1 MFAND
6 DLSLIY
12 NSGSYNSANKKNY
25 NNGDNSNDSNNS
37 NYNYN
42 NNNNNNTSIY
52 FQTQNIRRQL
62 FNLNNLTLNELKLKW
77 FELYKTA
84 PNNLSRNYLIKGIAY
99 KIQSLACMSDTSEY
113 ELKTSVKIAK
123 DKLISKSSYGYKQFD
138 NGIIWKAK
146 NVNLLPPAGS
156 IIRTCYKG
164 RDYVVKVVS
173 SNADNINST
182 NSTMFEYEGNLYKS
196 LSAIAFKIT
205 GVRWNGYVFFK
216 LKKTLK
222 Q

>member
-25 NNGDNSNDSNNS
+25 NNGDNSNDSN
-37 NYNYN
+37 YN
-42 NNNNNNTSIY
+42 NNNNNNTSIS

-113 ELKTSVKIAK
+113 ELKASVKIAK

-138 NGIIWKAK
+138 NGIIGKAK
-146 NVNLLPPAGS
+146 NVNLLPPVGS

>member
-1 MFAND
+1 MFANV
-6 DLSLIY
+6 DLNLIY
-12 NSGSYNSANKKNY
+12 NSSSCNSASNKNY
-25 NNGDNSNDSNNS
+25 NNS
-37 NYNYN
+37 NYNN
-42 NNNNNNTSIY
+42 DNTNIS

-84 PNNLSRNYLIKGIAY
+84 PNILSRNYLIKGIAY
-99 KIQSLACMSDTSEY
+99 KIQSLACMSDVSDY
-113 ELKTSVKIAK
+113 ELQTSLKIAK

-138 NGIIWKAK
+138 NGIIGKAK

-156 IIRTCYKG
+156 VIRTCYKG
-164 RDYVVKVVS
+164 QDYIVKVVS
-173 SNADNINST
+173 CNTDNNINST
-182 NSTMFEYEGNLYKS
+182 NSTMFEYDGNLYKS
-196 LSAIAFKIT
+196 LSAVAFKIT

>member
-6 DLSLIY
+6 DLNLIY
-12 NSGSYNSANKKNY
+12 NSSSCNSASNKNY
-25 NNGDNSNDSNNS
+25 NNS
-37 NYNYN
+37 NYNN
-42 NNNNNNTSIY
+42 DNTNIS

-84 PNNLSRNYLIKGIAY
+84 PNILSRNYLIKGIAY
-99 KIQSLACMSDTSEY
+99 KIQSLACMSDVSDY
-113 ELKTSVKIAK
+113 ELQTSLKIAK

-138 NGIIWKAK
+138 NGIIGKAK

-156 IIRTCYKG
+156 VIRTCYKG
-164 RDYVVKVVS
+164 QDYIVKVVS
-173 SNADNINST
+173 CNTDNNINST
-182 NSTMFEYEGNLYKS
+182 NSTMFEYDGNLYKS
-196 LSAIAFKIT
+196 LSAVAFKIT

>member
-1 MFAND
+1 MFVND
-6 DLSLIY
+6 DLKLIY
-12 NSGSYNSANKKNY
+12 NSTSYNSANNKNY
-25 NNGDNSNDSNNS
+25 NNSNNS
-37 NYNYN
+37 NYSNYN
-42 NNNNNNTSIY
+42 NNNTNIS

-84 PNNLSRNYLIKGIAY
+84 PDNLSKNHLIKGIAY
-99 KIQSLACMSDTSEY
+99 KIQSLACMSDVSEY
-113 ELKTSVKIAK
+113 ELKTSIKIAK
-123 DKLISKSSYGYKQFD
+123 DKLTSNSCYRQSSCGVVEKV
-138 NGIIWKAK
+138 K
-146 NVNLLPPAGS
+146 NVNLLPPIGS
-156 IIRTCYKG
+156 VIRTCYKG
-164 RDYVVKVVS
+164 QDYIVKVVS
-173 SNADNINST
+173 NNIDSVNSL

-196 LSAIAFKIT
+196 LSAVAFKIT

>member
-1 MFAND
+1 MFSND
-6 DLSLIY
+6 DLNLIY

-25 NNGDNSNDSNNS
+25 NNSNDSNNS

-42 NNNNNNTSIY
+42 NNNDNNTNIS
-52 FQTQNIRRQL
+52 FQAQNVRRQL

-123 DKLISKSSYGYKQFD
+123 DKLISKSSHGYKQFD
-138 NGIIWKAK
+138 NGIIGKAK

-156 IIRTCYKG
+156 IIKTFYKG
-164 RDYVVKVVS
+164 QEYIVKVI
-173 SNADNINST
+173 SNTDENK
-182 NSTMFEYEGNLYKS
+182 MFEYEGNLYKS
-196 LSAIAFKIT
+196 LSAVAFKIT

>member
-6 DLSLIY
+6 NLSF
-12 NSGSYNSANKKNY
+12 NKNFC
-25 NNGDNSNDSNNS
+25 NSNNS
-37 NYNYN
+37 NRN
-42 NNNNNNTSIY
+42 NNCNNSNVF
-52 FQTQNIRRQL
+52 FQVQNIRRQL

-84 PNNLSRNYLIKGIAY
+84 PNVSSKNYLIKGIAY
-99 KIQSLACMSDTSEY
+99 KIQSLACMSDVSDY
-113 ELKTSVKIAK
+113 ELKTSIKIAK
-123 DKLISKSSYGYKQFD
+123 DKLTSNSCYRQSSC
-138 NGIIWKAK
+138 GIVEKVK

-156 IIRTCYKG
+156 VIRTCYKG
-164 RDYVVKVVS
+164 QDYVVKVVS

-196 LSAIAFKIT
+196 LSAVAFKIT
-205 GVRWNGYVFFK
+205 GVRWNGYIFFK

>member
-6 DLSLIY
+6 DLNLIY
-12 NSGSYNSANKKNY
+12 NSSSCNSASNKNY
-25 NNGDNSNDSNNS
+25 NNS
-37 NYNYN
+37 NYNN
-42 NNNNNNTSIY
+42 DNTNIS

-84 PNNLSRNYLIKGIAY
+84 PNILSRNYLIKGIAY
-99 KIQSLACMSDTSEY
+99 KIQSLACMSDVSDY
-113 ELKTSVKIAK
+113 ELQTSLKIAK

-138 NGIIWKAK
+138 NGITGKAK

-156 IIRTCYKG
+156 VIRTCYKG
-164 RDYVVKVVS
+164 QDYIVKVVS
-173 SNADNINST
+173 CNTDNNINST
-182 NSTMFEYEGNLYKS
+182 NSTMFEYDGNLYKS
-196 LSAIAFKIT
+196 LSAVAFKIT

>member
-6 DLSLIY
+6 DLNLIY
-12 NSGSYNSANKKNY
+12 NSSSCNSASNKNY
-25 NNGDNSNDSNNS
+25 NNS
-37 NYNYN
+37 NYNN
-42 NNNNNNTSIY
+42 DNTNIS

-84 PNNLSRNYLIKGIAY
+84 PNILSRNYLIKGIAY
-99 KIQSLACMSDTSEY
+99 KIQSLACMSDVSDY
-113 ELKTSVKIAK
+113 ELQTSFKIAK

-138 NGIIWKAK
+138 NGIIGKAK

-156 IIRTCYKG
+156 VIRTCYKG
-164 RDYVVKVVS
+164 QDYIVKVVS
-173 SNADNINST
+173 CNTDNNINST
-182 NSTMFEYEGNLYKS
+182 NSTMFEYDGNLYKS
-196 LSAIAFKIT
+196 LSAVAFKIT

>member
-12 NSGSYNSANKKNY
+12 NSSSYNSANKKNY
-25 NNGDNSNDSNNS
+25 KNSNDINSS
-37 NYNYN
+37 NY
-42 NNNNNNTSIY
+42 NNNNNTSIS

-62 FNLNNLTLNELKLKW
+62 FNLNNLSLNELKMKW
-77 FELYKTA
+77 FELYKTT
-84 PNNLSRNYLIKGIAY
+84 PNNLSKNHLIKGIAY
-99 KIQSLACMSDTSEY
+99 KIQSLACMNDVSDY
-113 ELKTSVKIAK
+113 ELQTSLKIAK

-138 NGIIWKAK
+138 NGIIGKAK

-156 IIRTCYKG
+156 VIRTCYKG
-164 RDYVVKVVS
+164 QDYVVKVVS

-182 NSTMFEYEGNLYKS
+182 NSTMFEYDGNLYKS
-196 LSAIAFKIT
+196 LSAVAFKIT

-222 Q
+222 

>member
-6 DLSLIY
+6 DLNLIY
-12 NSGSYNSANKKNY
+12 NSSSCNSASNKNY
-25 NNGDNSNDSNNS
+25 NNS
-37 NYNYN
+37 NYNN
-42 NNNNNNTSIY
+42 DNTNIS

-84 PNNLSRNYLIKGIAY
+84 PNILSRNYLIKGIAY
-99 KIQSLACMSDTSEY
+99 KIQSLACMSDVSDY
-113 ELKTSVKIAK
+113 ELQTSLKIAK

-138 NGIIWKAK
+138 NGIIGKAK

-156 IIRTCYKG
+156 VIRTCYEG
-164 RDYVVKVVS
+164 QDYIVKVVS
-173 SNADNINST
+173 CNTDNNINST
-182 NSTMFEYEGNLYKS
+182 NSTMFEYDGNLYKS
-196 LSAIAFKIT
+196 LSAVAFKIT